1 MTEQKNNFLR
11 GDAWMAQFPST
22 VDSEV
27 PSRRPVVILQNNT
40 GNYHSGTIIV
50 AVLTSHIKKDY
61 QPTHV
66 VIASGTCMGLMV
78 LAEQIY
84 TLEKWRFYQY
94 IGSLDR
100 DVMEQ
105 IDKAACVSL
114 GITPPNRMRMCLCAR
129 CLQNFQSIPGKR
141 PRRVD
146 RYQVTMDTCDYCQQ
160 HPGYDYWLYD

>member
-1 MTEQKNNFLR
+1 MNEQKTNFIR
-11 GDAWMAQFPST
+11 GDAWMVQFPNT
-22 VDSEV
+22 ADSEV

-50 AVLTSHIKKDY
+50 AVLTSHIKKEY

-66 VIASGTCMGLMV
+66 VIESGTCMGLMV
-78 LAEQIY
+78 QAEQIY

-94 IGSLDR
+94 IGNLDH

-105 IDKAACVSL
+105 IDKAVCVSL
-114 GITPPNRMRMCLCAR
+114 GITPPDRMRMCLCGCCFR
-129 CLQNFQSIPGKR
+129 NFQNAHGKR

-146 RYQVTMDTCDYCQQ
+146 RYQTEMDTCDYCNSR
-160 HPGYDYWLYD
+160 PGYDYWV